1 MRFFVVTVLL
11 CAATVADCATIALA
25 RRYPLRASIRHAVSF
40 DIDRAGGQVVVAD
53 HDGPAILWFNA
64 NGDLVRTY
72 AKHGTSLCQM
82 GAPRAVA
89 FARHGVVI
97 YDSTRHHLLQFESD
111 GACAA
116 DDVLPEWESPN
127 GVMETK
133 GDTLY
138 VAGDDAAVGDCVF
151 FTIDL
156 RHPTHV
162 RTCLGSLSD
171 QRLIILFAR
180 QYLSLGADSVIYA
193 DPYEAV
199 VRESRHG
206 QPAETRTL
214 GALDIP
220 QYSIPA
226 NDIAIRSNRKL
237 FFEFYNGKKVL
248 EGVAAVTGGFV
259 AVTRTPANG
268 KNRIDLNYYARGA
281 SVPSATA
288 SLTTDAVTGVYPV
301 SVRGDGK
308 SSAYLLV
315 AHGTWPAP
323 QYEVYVYEMR

>member
-1 MRFFVVTVLL
+1 MTVLL
-11 CAATVADCATIALA
+11 CAATIADCATIALA
-25 RRYPLRASIRHAVSF
+25 RKYPLRASIRNAVSF
-40 DIDRAGGQVVVAD
+40 DVDPAGGQIVVAD

-64 NGDLVRTY
+64 NGDLAHTY

-89 FARHGVVI
+89 FARHDVVI

-111 GACAA
+111 GSCAA

-127 GVMETK
+127 GVIGAK

-138 VAGDDAAVGDCVF
+138 VAGDDAASGDCVF
-151 FTIDL
+151 FSIDL

-162 RTCLGSLSD
+162 RTCFWSLAD

-180 QYLSLGADSVIYA
+180 QYLTVGADSVIYA

-199 VRESRHG
+199 VRESKHG
-206 QPAETRTL
+206 QPATSIIL
-214 GALDIP
+214 SGLDIP

-259 AVTRTPANG
+259 AVTRTPVNG
-268 KNRIDLNYYARGA
+268 KNRIDLDYYARGA

-288 SLTTDAVTGVYPV
+288 SFTTDAVTGVYPL

-308 SSAYLLV
+308 GSAYLLI
-315 AHGTWPAP
+315 AHGSWPAP
-323 QYEVYVYEMR
+323 QYEVYVYEVR